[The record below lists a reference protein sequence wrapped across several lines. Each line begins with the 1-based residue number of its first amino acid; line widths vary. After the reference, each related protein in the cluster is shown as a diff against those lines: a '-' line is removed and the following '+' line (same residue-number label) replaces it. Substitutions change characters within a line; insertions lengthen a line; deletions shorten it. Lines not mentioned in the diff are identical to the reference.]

1 MERRIW
7 IFLVV
12 LLLGALGLLLIPK
25 ETETPARPV
34 FSAQI
39 VQTQTLTP
47 TENQVISLPYSPEGW
62 GLVVEGC
69 ICYDGPYMEDG
80 TNAPVENVA
89 GAILR
94 NDSDRGISFAVLALE
109 QGDKI
114 TYFTVT
120 WLPPGQRVLVLAM
133 DRGAY
138 DPQPVTDCRVLGIRW
153 DDFSSAPVEVLPGP
167 EGSLQVTNL
176 MVTRQEGICL
186 RFKQYSEDYGM
197 LLGGIT
203 QCVSIPV
210 LMPREACL
218 ICPDGLDPE
227 NARLVAKVK

>member
-7 IFLVV
+7 IFLVI
-12 LLLGALGLLLIPK
+12 LLLGALGLLLLPK
-25 ETETPARPV
+25 ETETSARPV

-39 VQTQTLTP
+39 VQAQALTP

-62 GLVVEGC
+62 GLVVEDC
-69 ICYDGPYMEDG
+69 ICYDGLYIEDG
-80 TNAPVENVA
+80 TNTPVRDVA

-109 QGDKI
+109 QGSKT

-138 DPQPVTDCRVLGIRW
+138 EPQPITDCRVLGIRW

-167 EGSLQVTNL
+167 DGSLQVTNL
-176 MVTRQEGICL
+176 TVNRQVGICL

-197 LLGGIT
+197 LFGGIT
-203 QCVSIPV
+203 QCVSIPA
-210 LMPREACL
+210 LIPREACL
-218 ICPDGLDPE
+218 IYPEAFDPK